1 MPPSHLSQCDP
12 TKILGCAMIAASLNL
27 DINPNLGFA
36 SIVPYKKDGRQIP
49 QFQMGWKGYVQLGQ
63 RTGQY
68 KTMNVTEVYKDEF
81 DSYDPFKGELVYHK
95 VTGGDRDNDRSENVA
110 GYVFYFE
117 LISGF
122 SKMAYMSREKAEAH
136 ARRFSKAYQYDIS
149 KGAQSST
156 WSTMFDAMAMKTIT
170 KLTLSKWGVLS
181 TQMLMANN
189 ADQSTSSLDD
199 EGNVSGFEYVDNDN
213 AEVIPGNEQETT
225 PDRLEKK
232 ETEIKAELQEEPIK
246 EEFVF

>member
-1 MPPSHLSQCDP
+1 
-12 TKILGCAMIAASLNL
+12 
-27 DINPNLGFA
+27 
-36 SIVPYKKDGRQIP
+36 
-49 QFQMGWKGYVQLGQ
+49 
-63 RTGQY
+63 
-68 KTMNVTEVYKDEF
+68 
-81 DSYDPFKGELVYHK
+81 
-95 VTGGDRDNDRSENVA
+95 
-110 GYVFYFE
+110 
-117 LISGF
+117 
-122 SKMAYMSREKAEAH
+122 MAYMSREKAEAH

-213 AEVIPGNEQETT
+213 AEVISGNEQETT
-225 PDRLEKK
+225 PDRLETK